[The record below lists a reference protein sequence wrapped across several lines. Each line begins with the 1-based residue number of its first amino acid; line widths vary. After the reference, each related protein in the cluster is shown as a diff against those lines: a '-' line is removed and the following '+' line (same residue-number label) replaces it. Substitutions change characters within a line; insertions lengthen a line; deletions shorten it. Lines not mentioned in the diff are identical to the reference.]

1 MIVLL
6 AVFVAILS
14 WLGTAGVRRYALAHH
29 LMDHPNER
37 SSHTAPTPRGGGAAI
52 VGAMFA
58 GLLIGYACGWVGG
71 AQLLGYLGG
80 GTLVAL
86 LGFLDDHGHVAAR
99 WRLLGHFIAAS
110 WMYFWLDGLPALQL
124 FGTTW
129 ELGLW
134 GWPMGVI
141 GLVWLLNLYNF
152 MDGIDGLAGS
162 QAVSVCG
169 VACVIYLIG
178 GHASLLLVPL
188 CMAAAAAG
196 FLGWNWPPARIFM
209 GDVGSGFVGLMIGGI
224 ALQAGHEVPE
234 YLWVWAILMAVFIC
248 DATWTLLRRL
258 LRGEKVYQAHRSHA
272 YQHATVKSGS
282 HLKVVLGVVGI
293 NLAWLSV
300 CAYVGTTYHEYGMAL
315 TVAYAPLLFIAYSL
329 RAGAVGSV

>member
-1 MIVLL
+1 MILLL
-6 AVFVAILS
+6 AAVVATLS

-52 VGAMFA
+52 AGAVFI
-58 GLLIGYACGWVGG
+58 GLLVGYGLGWLSG
-71 AQLLGYLGG
+71 AQLSAYLGAG
-80 GTLVAL
+80 GLVAMI
-86 LGFLDDHGHVAAR
+86 GFLDDHGHVAAR

-110 WMYFWLDGLPALQL
+110 WMYYWLGGLPVVEL

-129 ELGLW
+129 ALGLW
-134 GWPMGVI
+134 GWPLGVI

-169 VACVIYLIG
+169 VACVIYVVG
-178 GHASLLLVPL
+178 GHPSLLLVPL
-188 CMAAAAAG
+188 CMAAEAAG

-209 GDVGSGFVGLMIGGI
+209 GDVGSGFIGLMIGGM
-224 ALQAGHEVPE
+224 ALQAAREVPD

-272 YQHATVKSGS
+272 YQHAALKSGS
-282 HLKVVLGVVGI
+282 HLKVVLGVAGI
-293 NLAWLSV
+293 NLAWLSL
-300 CAYVGTTYHEYGMAL
+300 CAYLGTVYHEYGIAL
-315 TVAYAPLLFIAYSL
+315 VAAYIPLLFAAHIL
-329 RAGAVGSV
+329 RAGNVG

>member
-6 AVFVAILS
+6 AVVVAVLS

-52 VGAMFA
+52 VGAMFV
-58 GLLIGYACGWVGG
+58 GLLAGYGFGWLSG
-71 AQLLGYLGG
+71 AQLSAYLGG
-80 GTLVAL
+80 GGLVAL
-86 LGFLDDHGHVAAR
+86 IGFLDDHGHVAAR

-110 WMYFWLDGLPALQL
+110 WMYFWLGGLPALQL

-129 ELGLW
+129 ELGFW
-134 GWPMGVI
+134 GWPLGVV

-178 GHASLLLVPL
+178 GHPSLLLVPL
-188 CMAAAAAG
+188 CMAAAALG
-196 FLGWNWPPARIFM
+196 FLRWNWPPARIFM
-209 GDVGSGFVGLMIGGI
+209 GDVGSGFVGLMIGGM
-224 ALQAGHEVPE
+224 ALQAAHEVPD

-258 LRGEKVYQAHRSHA
+258 LRGKRVYEAHRSHG
-272 YQHATVKSGS
+272 YQHAAQRWKS
-282 HLKVVLGVVGI
+282 HRKVVLGVLGI
-293 NLAWLSV
+293 NLVWLPSSTL
-300 CAYVGTTYHEYGMAL
+300 AGLTFLSMGWAL
-315 TVAYAPLLFIAYSL
+315 FITFVPLLFLEWYMN
-329 RAGAVGSV
+329 AGRE

>member
-6 AVFVAILS
+6 AVVVAILS

-52 VGAMFA
+52 AGAMFV
-58 GLLIGYACGWVGG
+58 GLLVGYGCGWLGG
-71 AQLLGYLGG
+71 AQLLGYLGA
-80 GTLVAL
+80 GTMVAL

-110 WMYFWLDGLPALQL
+110 WLMYWLGGLPVL
-124 FGTTW
+124 
-129 ELGLW
+129 ELGGGRWDLGVW
-134 GWPMGVI
+134 GWPLGVV

-178 GHASLLLVPL
+178 GHPSLLLVPL
-188 CMAAAAAG
+188 CMAGAALG
-196 FLGWNWPPARIFM
+196 FLRWNWPPARIFM
-209 GDVGSGFVGLMIGGI
+209 GDVGSGFVGLMIGGM
-224 ALQAGHEVPE
+224 ALQASHEVPD

-258 LRGEKVYQAHRSHA
+258 LRGKRVYEAHRSHG
-272 YQHATVKSGS
+272 YQHAAQRWGS
-282 HLKVVLGVVGI
+282 HRKVVSGVLGI
-293 NLAWLSV
+293 NLVWLPLCV
-300 CAYVGTTYHEYGMAL
+300 CIGWSALGTGWPMVLAAAPILAMARYL
-315 TVAYAPLLFIAYSL
+315 G
-329 RAGAVGSV
+329 AGTDR